1 MFFEHAF
8 SGKRAHLRPYV
19 QALLLHHAA
28 LDLPPEDREAFLKA
42 ATAGDETLFA
52 LTQEMAAKKVDAS
65 FERGP
70 QKVRMSFLGPAEGFN
85 LSMKLAL
92 YAGLVVGFPLLL
104 YFLLEFIVPGMK
116 KEERRVLW
124 PSMAVGFGLF
134 LVGVSFAYFVVTPKA
149 LRFFFSYDQSLGGTS
164 DYRMTYYVSFVIQ
177 FTLIFGL
184 CFELPVI
191 VFALNKLGI
200 LSYQLMRRTRSYAV
214 IIIIVISAIITPTAD
229 LVNLSLLAVPMMI
242 LYELSIWI
250 AFFHDR
256 GVRKKEM
263 AEEAAAAAR
272 RAQRHEAQMAAGY
285 LADSAHPTP
294 SDETSA
300 VETPVDDTPPFAPE
314 EPPAGESPAEMHAE
328 PADAPP
334 DFAEA
339 PEDEGAASDAASD
352 GGDDRPA
359 EEPPPPGSEPGTEP
373 TGDRHRD

>member
-1 MFFEHAF
+1 M
-8 SGKRAHLRPYV
+8 
-19 QALLLHHAA
+19 
-28 LDLPPEDREAFLKA
+28 
-42 ATAGDETLFA
+42 
-52 LTQEMAAKKVDAS
+52 
-65 FERGP
+65 
-70 QKVRMSFLGPAEGFN
+70 
-85 LSMKLAL
+85 
-92 YAGLVVGFPLLL
+92 
-104 YFLLEFIVPGMK
+104 
-116 KEERRVLW
+116 LW
-124 PSMAVGFGLF
+124 PSLAVGFGLF
-134 LVGVSFAYFVVTPKA
+134 LIGVSFAYFVVTPKA
-149 LRFFFSYDQSLGGTS
+149 LRFFFNYDQNLGGVS
-164 DYRMTYYVSFVIQ
+164 DYRMTDYVSFVIQ

-200 LSYQLMRRTRSYAV
+200 LSYQLMRRTRSYARHHHHRHLGDHH
-214 IIIIVISAIITPTAD
+214 AD
-229 LVNLSLLAVPMMI
+229 SRPG
-242 LYELSIWI
+242 ESQP
-250 AFFHDR
+250 
-256 GVRKKEM
+256 
-263 AEEAAAAAR
+263 AR
-272 RAQRHEAQMAAGY
+272 RADDDSLRVEHLDCLLPRPACAEKGNGRGSRRRRASRPTTTRRKWRQDTST
-285 LADSAHPTP
+285 DSAHPTP